1 MKKSD
6 EIMKNAGKFT
16 KNDDAVSPVIGVI
29 LMVAITVILAAVIAA
44 YVFGMGSNANKQYMV
59 GAVISQIS
67 DSQMDITYLGGGDA
81 NSVDYI
87 VITIMTSDGIEIPN
101 HYFEGTN
108 KSTDEPDGL
117 ADIEPGSTTIISSN
131 NFTYVDHVI
140 VTATF
145 LDGRQQIIMERYV

>member
-1 MKKSD
+1 MKA
-6 EIMKNAGKFT
+6 NQKFT
-16 KNDDAVSPVIGVI
+16 KNEDAVSPVIGVI

-44 YVFGMGSNANKQYMV
+44 YVFGMGGNANKQYMV

-81 NSVDYI
+81 GSVDF
-87 VITIMTSDGIEIPN
+87 ITIQITTSDGVEIPT
-101 HYFEGTN
+101 HYFEGNNETT
-108 KSTDEPDGL
+108 SEPDSL

-131 NFTYVDHVI
+131 NFTYVDHVV

-145 LDGRQQIIMERYV
+145 LDGNQQIIMERYV